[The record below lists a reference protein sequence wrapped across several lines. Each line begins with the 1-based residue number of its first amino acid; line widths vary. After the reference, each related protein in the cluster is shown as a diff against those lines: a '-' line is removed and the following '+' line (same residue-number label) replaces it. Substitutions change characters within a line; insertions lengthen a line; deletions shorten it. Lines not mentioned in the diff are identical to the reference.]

1 MAKSFILVL
10 AAIGVVA
17 FSISPLAFRNN
28 EIGLDLP
35 EISQSD
41 NLNKQSLLN
50 EIEHCIE
57 NNLAGGTVSLNSFN
71 TNMLMTLKEVRWTQK
86 VRKTYCRLKKCLA
99 NFLAVGHN
107 HVRSYLARSSSL
119 SSLVSFFHSL

>member
-17 FSISPLAFRNN
+17 FSISALAFSNN
-28 EIGLDLP
+28 EIGLDMP

-50 EIEHCIE
+50 EIERCIE

-71 TNMLMTLKEVRWTQK
+71 TNMLMTLKESAMDAESQEDLLQV
-86 VRKTYCRLKKCLA
+86 KKML
-99 NFLAVGHN
+99 
-107 HVRSYLARSSSL
+107 SQL
-119 SSLVSFFHSL
+119 SSCGP